1 MAGRQ
6 RVDRKIKGQKYN
18 VHFSVPLS
26 FCPPLPYRQRRCL
39 AIWFGATLVVSA
51 FLASPWPLRADDKPD
66 ESKLVKHQITGLFC
80 PEREQDFKDLCMAKL
95 ARFKLVSV
103 DYANASASFDYDPT
117 KEFPGATPEQ
127 VIERF
132 DNEVRNASRHTFGAK
147 ALRTTPREKL
157 VLVEIPI
164 VGLDCK
170 ACSLA
175 VYEIIYRLKGVEQA
189 TASFR
194 LGKATALIDPEK
206 TDRATI
212 EKALKDRGVTLQPA
226 E

>member
-1 MAGRQ
+1 MNRSITFRRTAILLLTCITG
-6 RVDRKIKGQKYN
+6 
-18 VHFSVPLS
+18 
-26 FCPPLPYRQRRCL
+26 LPH
-39 AIWFGATLVVSA
+39 
-51 FLASPWPLRADDKPD
+51 LRADEKPA

-80 PEREQDFKDLCMAKL
+80 PEREKDFKDLCARKL
-95 ARFKLVSV
+95 ARFKLVNL
-103 DYANASASFDYDPT
+103 DYENAEAMFDYDPA
-117 KEFPGATPEQ
+117 KEFPGANAEQ

-147 ALRTTPREKL
+147 ALRTTPKEKL
-157 VLVEIPI
+157 KLVEFAI

-189 TASFR
+189 TASFK

-206 TDRATI
+206 TDRAEI
-212 EKALKDRGVTLQPA
+212 EKALKDRGVTVKPA